1 MFKKLSFIAICLV
14 CISLPTTAQLNY
26 KLTGSFGKNFSGQV
40 YLIPA
45 ISDNKYFN
53 KNGNIDSAVI
63 NNGKFI
69 INRKVY
75 GKEIYPYILL
85 VKSKSIN
92 GETNM
97 VLLSPRN
104 ETVIIDSVNQYISPR
119 IIGSK
124 VQDEMKSYYD
134 YYVASLV
141 NDINE
146 MIAYETEIN
155 NKYAGNLPDSAIINL
170 ESKLQ
175 FLKIKGDSLF
185 LAYSK
190 SYPDSYVTLWKLIER
205 FKNNGYKNEYQNEY
219 NLLTKKIK
227 NTQAADYLSKDLE
240 ASGAT
245 AIGQKFPEMELQT
258 IDQKKIYLPVVNKKV
273 QYTLVDFWFSA
284 CSPCIAQFPQLKRIF
299 NDYKYAGFEMTGI
312 SVDSEK
318 DRLKWI
324 NLIKEK
330 NLPWV
335 HYLDEGGL
343 LSQKL
348 AINFFPSNFLL
359 DHNGKIIKRNIS
371 PSELEEFL
379 AYNLKIRYNI
389 QIENEPL

>member
-1 MFKKLSFIAICLV
+1 MFKKLYFLVICLV
-14 CISLPTTAQLNY
+14 SIWLPTNAQLNY
-26 KLTGSFGKNFSGQV
+26 KLSGSFEKNFSGQV
-40 YLIPA
+40 FLIPT
-45 ISDNKYFN
+45 ISDNKYYN

-85 VKSKSIN
+85 VKSKSVN

-124 VQDEMKSYYD
+124 VQDEMKRYYD

-146 MIAYETEIN
+146 MIAHETELD
-155 NKYAGNLPDSAIINL
+155 NKYSGNLPDSEAIKL
-170 ESKLQ
+170 ESKSQ
-175 FLKIKGDSLF
+175 SLKIKGDSLF
-185 LAYSK
+185 FAYSK
-190 SYPDSYVTLWKLIER
+190 SHPDSYVTLWKLIER
-205 FKNNGYKNEYQNEY
+205 FKNNGYKKEYQNEY
-219 NLLTKKIK
+219 NLLSEKIR
-227 NTQAADYLSKDLE
+227 NTQGANYLLKDLE
-240 ASGAT
+240 ASSAT
-245 AIGQKFPEMELQT
+245 ALGRIFPKMELQT

-273 QYTLVDFWFSA
+273 EYTLVDFWFSS
-284 CSPCIAQFPQLKRIF
+284 CSPCIAQFPQLKKIF
-299 NDYKYAGFEMTGI
+299 NDYKYAGFQMTGI
-312 SVDSEK
+312 SIDSEK

-335 HYLDEGGL
+335 HYLDEGGFV
-343 LSQKL
+343 SQKL

-371 PSELEEFL
+371 PSELENFL
-379 AYNLKIRYNI
+379 AYNLKISYNI
-389 QIENEPL
+389 QIEYEPK